1 MSKFGLY
8 GKITVYPGQREELVA
23 VLLEAAALLQADI
36 RCELYVVHVSATE
49 PDTVWVTE
57 VWSSQAD
64 HEASLT
70 RADIKALIQR
80 GMPLIA
86 DGDRVEVV
94 PVGGKGLPAD

>member
-8 GKITVYPGQREELVA
+8 GKITTHPGQSDALVA
-23 VLLEAAALLQADI
+23 VLLEAATLMQHVPG
-36 RCELYVVHVSATE
+36 CELYIVNISATE

-70 RADIKALIQR
+70 RDEIKTLIER

-86 DGDRVEVV
+86 GGERIEIV
-94 PVGGKGLPAD
+94 PIGGKGLPTD